1 MDGNTEKLNTSTEEY
16 IDKQYENA
24 REFELKKE
32 IMEEVKSY
40 IRDAVR
46 TEFEVQKMTLEDSFK
61 LDRSVQPDYS
71 EFLQHLKKEIDFMR
85 KQIENRD
92 ELINSFLTQKT
103 VATETSHKKQEKD
116 FQENQNIFKKPK
128 KTAKAINHAQND
140 YVPFTNTNRYESL
153 FDENNDN
160 DNENNDVSTAPKQ
173 SDNFHTSSVNNV
185 TKRKKKQKISPTND
199 KNKKRVVAIIGDSML
214 KHVKGYKLSNKESK
228 VVVKTF
234 PGAKTSCMEHYM
246 IPTLDQ
252 KPDVVILHCGT
263 NDLKNQ
269 QPEEVCKNIVN
280 LGKEI
285 SRKSEN
291 TSVVISG
298 IVPRGDDLNENVV
311 KVNEFLEIACNDC
324 NIGFIDN
331 SNIDN
336 QRHLNNSRLHLNVHG
351 TLELEKN
358 LRNVVNC

>member
-103 VATETSHKKQEKD
+103 VTTETSHKKQEKD

-128 KTAKAINHAQND
+128 KLRKQLITHKMTMFLSLILIAMNHFLMRIMTTIMKIMTILLHPNKVIIFIHHQLTTLQIAKR
-140 YVPFTNTNRYESL
+140 NRRYHL
-153 FDENNDN
+153 
-160 DNENNDVSTAPKQ
+160 Q
-173 SDNFHTSSVNNV
+173 M
-185 TKRKKKQKISPTND
+185 TKTKK
-199 KNKKRVVAIIGDSML
+199 
-214 KHVKGYKLSNKESK
+214 E
-228 VVVKTF
+228 
-234 PGAKTSCMEHYM
+234 
-246 IPTLDQ
+246 
-252 KPDVVILHCGT
+252 
-263 NDLKNQ
+263 
-269 QPEEVCKNIVN
+269 
-280 LGKEI
+280 
-285 SRKSEN
+285 
-291 TSVVISG
+291 
-298 IVPRGDDLNENVV
+298 
-311 KVNEFLEIACNDC
+311 
-324 NIGFIDN
+324 
-331 SNIDN
+331 
-336 QRHLNNSRLHLNVHG
+336 
-351 TLELEKN
+351 
-358 LRNVVNC
+358 